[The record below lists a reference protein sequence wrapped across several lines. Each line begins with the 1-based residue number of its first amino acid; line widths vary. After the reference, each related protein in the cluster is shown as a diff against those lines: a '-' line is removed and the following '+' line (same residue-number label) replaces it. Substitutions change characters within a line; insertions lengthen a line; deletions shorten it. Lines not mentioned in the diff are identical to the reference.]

1 MKLNRII
8 SILYLLLFFTG
19 EVELYAWTYPTSK
32 PSYLFS
38 SGDGSSSKPY
48 EIRDAQ
54 DLANLAYMV
63 SQGGEDYS
71 GKYFVMTNDITLNTG
86 LVNADC
92 TDRNTGDFKVWT
104 SIGKFGFWSDKRF
117 KGDFNGNSHTIYGLF
132 IEAKDNFNG
141 LFGVVDGGTIR
152 NLTIADSYMCASYP
166 CSPSNHYGFIA
177 GETYNATFLN
187 CHVKNSCIRN
197 TDNPNRHH
205 LAIGGLVGHC
215 KTGGIFR
222 KCSFNGNFNLHSF
235 DTAGWISAGGLIG
248 YGGRIGDTVGEA
260 QLYYCSTKGKFTVTG
275 SPSIKVYGMGIIL
288 SEAYGCV
295 AGMDFDIQ
303 THGEYYTGWAF
314 RYPIEVASFASTSG
328 QCTQCVTYGTIK
340 VGEPDNPIKVQ
351 PLTNRDYESYNIS
364 IGTFSSEGE
373 YRYTSEDIKNQCAAY
388 TNVELYLHDDSKG
401 NAYITSF
408 GLGRIREGKEGD
420 AAVTEVT
427 ELKNCIVAGKH
438 IVHSKSEI
446 GYNPVILYDY
456 GSVNGTDKSWE
467 RVKGAKYCTYVN
479 SVKDED
485 AYFRYKDQKFE
496 SITPEELTGD
506 KLLAELN
513 ALSEGSY
520 QWGRI
525 TTEGD
530 LKGYPMPVIC
540 GGSIS
545 DMKGSGTQEAPYLIG
560 SEADLRN
567 FQKTMETEDSK
578 GKYYK
583 LTADIDMSEQAMPA
597 IGSQEN
603 PFQGTFDGN
612 GHSINGLV
620 TGEGYLFHYL
630 QGTVKNLTLLDYK
643 GKADKTGLVTSIA
656 CFVGGS
662 ADGGVS
668 NPGYI
673 KNCYVSGN
681 IEAYRSSNKYDYN
694 VIATG
699 LCLNIYEPS
708 TMENCYFKGNIKVSS
723 KTVDGNIVYSDFA
736 GSTRPADTSL
746 YVGGLASAFGKAT
759 ESTNPTAI
767 NRCYALFTYECDE
780 TGNAFNSKTVYGTIA
795 NTSAHQNVH
804 YSYYVC
810 DKEID
815 NYTEKLGSES
825 ELNDKLGGFSGWKKG
840 CYRPVVEGT
849 KYYTATLPD
858 ESRTVTYLDAIPE
871 ANTTPNYIMN
881 VKTSDDPY
889 ADKLVWKLPNVAVY
903 VPSEQTDYIPNCML
917 DQTHDFK
924 YTPTSGAATKGQLIY
939 NLTQTDKGYHMICLP
954 GVVERV
960 DLPDGAKVMIIGK
973 IQTVG
978 AQEQVNVVMVDTIPA
993 GVPCMLYVP
1002 TTTVTTG
1009 TTIPLVMRSGIVST
1023 PTVDETYSD
1032 FKGTFS
1038 KNTNVPVGACTTA
1051 IYSGDNNTL
1060 PCFVRN
1066 TGTTT
1071 AEPFT
1076 AWLEGATGNVQIVD
1090 YILLDEENEAM
1101 TVTLCEYNAK
1111 TNNAKTNNAKTYNAK
1126 NCNIKMRRALK
1137 KDNWNTI
1144 CLPYSLTSDEISSLF
1159 GSGTKVET
1167 FSDLEYNSETNSYT
1181 MKFSAATEITAG
1193 TPYLI
1198 KPSKDVSDNIYEIKD
1213 RTITCT
1219 SETYV
1224 PTGTSQTANN
1234 TTLTMQGEYNKRM
1247 ITPFDVTESENIY
1260 VISGDKIYHVNSD
1273 VEMKGFRC
1281 YFVAKESTTEPSV
1294 GGSGAFSNAKV
1305 IHSDGSSTDL
1315 RLIDSEATGDTDAVY
1330 DLLGRKRDAQ
1340 TKGLVIKNGIKVLK

>member
-1 MKLNRII
+1 MNLNRII

-19 EVELYAWTYPTSK
+19 ESELYAWTYPTSK
-32 PSYLFS
+32 PSYPFT
-38 SGDGSSSKPY
+38 SGDGSYSNPY
-48 EIRDAQ
+48 EIRNAQ

-63 SQGGEDYS
+63 REGGEDYS
-71 GKYFVMTNDITLNTG
+71 GKYFVMTNDITLNEN

-92 TDRNTGDFKVWT
+92 TDRNTGNFQVWT
-104 SIGKFGFWSDKRF
+104 PIGNNGRDNNF
-117 KGDFNGNSHTIYGLF
+117 KGNFNGNSHTISGLF
-132 IEAKDNFNG
+132 IEDNDNYNG
-141 LFGVVDGGTIR
+141 LFGVVVKGTIR

-166 CSPSNHYGFIA
+166 FGSNYYGFIA
-177 GETYNATFLN
+177 GMTSDATFLN
-187 CHVKNSCIRN
+187 CHVKNSCVTNSGNDSWNEIG
-197 TDNPNRHH
+197 
-205 LAIGGLVGHC
+205 IGGLVGRSLNY
-215 KTGGIFR
+215 GVFS
-222 KCSFNGNFNLHSF
+222 KCSFNGNFVLHSF
-235 DTAGWISAGGLIG
+235 HIKSLVNAGGILG
-248 YGGRIGDTVGEA
+248 NGSTTN
-260 QLYYCSTKGKFTVTG
+260 LYSCSTKGKFKVTG
-275 SPSIKVYGMGIIL
+275 SPAIGVYGIGGNIG
-288 SEAYGCV
+288 EAYGCV

-303 THGEYYTGWAF
+303 THGEYYIGDINNK
-314 RYPIEVASFASTSG
+314 YYSLDVASFSYSSG
-328 QCTQCVTYGTIK
+328 RCTLCTTYGTIK
-340 VGEPDNPIKVQ
+340 VGEPDNPVRVQ
-351 PLTNRDYESYNIS
+351 PLEMRNREWYNIR
-364 IGTFSSEGE
+364 IGTFSSVGRLVKNDEE
-373 YRYTSEDIKNQCAAY
+373 YMEDQCAAY

-401 NAYITSF
+401 NAFITSF
-408 GLGRIREGKEGD
+408 GLALSNTGYQGLK
-420 AAVTEVT
+420 
-427 ELKNCIVAGKH
+427 LKNCIVAGNH
-438 IVHSKSEI
+438 IIKSNTAI
-446 GYNPVILYDY
+446 GGYNPVVLDY
-456 GSVNGTDKSWE
+456 NNGDSQLDVDDAWE
-467 RVKGAKYCTYVN
+467 WAKGVKYCTYVN
-479 SVKDED
+479 GVKDEGF
-485 AYFRYKDQKFE
+485 YFKNENIKFK
-496 SITPEELTGD
+496 SITPEELKGD
-506 KLLAELN
+506 ELLAGLN
-513 ALSEGSY
+513 ALSDGGN

-530 LKGYPMPVIC
+530 LTDYPMPVIC

-545 DMKGSGTQEAPYLIG
+545 DIKGSGSQESPFLIG
-560 SEADLRN
+560 SEADLRL
-567 FQKTMETEDSK
+567 FQQTVEQGGGVD
-578 GKYYK
+578 KYYK
-583 LTADIDMSEQAMPA
+583 LTADIDMSEQPMPA
-597 IGSQEN
+597 IGPQVH

-620 TGEGYLFHYL
+620 TKNGYLFHYL

-643 GKADKTGLVTSIA
+643 GKADKTGIVTSIA

-662 ADGGVS
+662 ADGQVS
-668 NPGYI
+668 TPGYI

-681 IEAYRSSNKYDYN
+681 IEAYRSSLAAENN
-694 VIATG
+694 VEATG

-708 TMENCYFKGNIKVSS
+708 TVENSYFKGSIKVSS
-723 KTVDGNIVYSDFA
+723 KTVDGQIVNSGYV
-736 GSTRPADTSL
+736 GSSSPAATYL
-746 YVGGLASAFGKAT
+746 YVGGLAGTFSKVI

-767 NRCYALFTYECDE
+767 KQCYASFTYECDE
-780 TGNAFNSKTVYGTIA
+780 TGKTFDSKTVYGTIA
-795 NTSAHQNVH
+795 NTSSHQNVNDCF
-804 YSYYVC
+804 YVC

-881 VKTSDDPY
+881 VQTSDDPY

-954 GVVERV
+954 GVVERD

-973 IQTVG
+973 IQEDG
-978 AQEQVNVVMVDTIPA
+978 GNEQVNVVMVDTIPA

-1023 PTVDETYSD
+1023 PTVNATYSN

-1051 IYSGDNNTL
+1051 KYSGNNTL

-1066 TGTTT
+1066 TETTT

-1076 AWLEGATGNVQIVD
+1076 AWLEGATGDVQIVD
-1090 YILLDEENEAM
+1090 YILLDEENKAM
-1101 TVTLCEYNAK
+1101 TVTLSED
-1111 TNNAKTNNAKTYNAK
+1111 NAK

-1137 KDNWNTI
+1137 KDDWNTI
-1144 CLPYSLTSDEISSLF
+1144 CLPYSLTSDEISPLF

-1181 MKFSAATEITAG
+1181 MKFSAAAEITAG

-1198 KPSKDVSDNIYEIKD
+1198 KPSKDVSGNIYDIKD

-1234 TTLTMQGEYNKRM
+1234 ITLTMQGEYNKRM

-1260 VISGDKIYHVNSD
+1260 VISGDKIYRVNSD

-1281 YFVAKESTTEPSV
+1281 YFVAK
-1294 GGSGAFSNAKV
+1294 GAFSNAKV
-1305 IHSDGSSTDL
+1305 IHSDGTSTDL
-1315 RLIDSEATGDTDAVY
+1315 RLIDAKATGDTDAVY